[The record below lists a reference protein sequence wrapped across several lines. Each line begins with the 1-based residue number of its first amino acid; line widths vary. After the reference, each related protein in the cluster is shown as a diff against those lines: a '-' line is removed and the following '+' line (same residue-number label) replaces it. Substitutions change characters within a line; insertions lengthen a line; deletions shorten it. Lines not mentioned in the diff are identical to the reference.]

1 MNFLKAWDFHKK
13 MKYLEFKDYNK
24 SVKVIT
30 LQKDL
35 QGFFLTFEYII
46 DLIQHC
52 KSSNYNDY
60 I

>member
-1 MNFLKAWDFHKK
+1 
-13 MKYLEFKDYNK
+13 MKYFEFKDYNK

-46 DLIQHC
+46 DLIQHL
-52 KSSNYNDY
+52 KGSNYNDY